1 MHETFT
7 KYLPC
12 KLSDIEKV
20 TRGRELASKMEEREQ
35 VQLQAEEAK
44 SAFKTKTQGL
54 DAQIDELKRIVLDG
68 SERREI
74 ECFYHKDFENSTVIT
89 IRTDTGEE
97 VDSRRMTVEERQE
110 MLPLVNDALKD
121 IENASGKRPP
131 PEPERD

>member
-1 MHETFT
+1 MQETFT
-7 KYLPC
+7 KFLPC
-12 KLSDIEKV
+12 KLSEVEKV

-74 ECFYHKDFENSTVIT
+74 ECFYHKDFENSTVLT

-97 VDSRRMTVEERQE
+97 VDSRRMTPEERQE
-110 MLPLVNDALKD
+110 ILPMVDSALRD
-121 IENASGKRPP
+121 IEDASGDDKPPKR
-131 PEPERD
+131 

>member
-1 MHETFT
+1 MQETFT
-7 KYLPC
+7 KFLPC

-44 SAFKTKTQGL
+44 SAFKTRTQGL

-74 ECFYHKDFENSTVIT
+74 ECFYHKDFENSTVLT
-89 IRTDTGEE
+89 LRTDTGEE
-97 VDSRRMTVEERQE
+97 VDSRRMTPEERQE
-110 MLPLVNDALKD
+110 MLPMVDSALKD
-121 IENASGKRPP
+121 IEDASGDDKPPKR
-131 PEPERD
+131 